1 MKENFE
7 IHNYEFFKEDTLIY
21 VYDQEHKKI
30 LGYLLNDIKSIQQ
43 IKDAIENMS
52 NSDIYDWLYR
62 NINDTKNMIM
72 NYGI

>member
-30 LGYLLNDIKSIQQ
+30 LGYLLNDIKSMHQ